1 MPWYRKL
8 HWQIIAGL
16 VLGLLVGVLA
26 VNFGFGELV
35 TDWLAPLG
43 TIFVNLLKLIAI
55 PLILASLVVGVTS
68 LSDTSKLSR
77 IGGKTIG
84 IYLGTT
90 VIALLIGLTVV
101 NLVQPGRFVSPEMRA
116 ELENSYVDAAA
127 DKQQG
132 AIAADERGPLQPL
145 IDIVPDNFS
154 SALSDNRAMLQ
165 IVFAAIAIGFG
176 LMLIPGEKAE
186 PLIRIFDAANT
197 LIIKLVDLIM
207 LYAPIGVFG
216 LMAGTIV
223 SIVGDDPGELGR
235 LLLALGGY
243 CLTVLA
249 GLLIHTFIIYPIL
262 LRFFGGMPVMT
273 FLSRITPAQLIAF
286 SSSSSGATLPVTME
300 VAEDRLG
307 VSKEVSSFVLPIGAT
322 INMDGTGLYQAVA
335 AVFIAQ
341 VIGMDLT
348 LLQQATIVLTAV
360 LASIGTAAVPS
371 AGIVMLVII
380 LESVN
385 IPAAGIALILG
396 PDRILDM
403 CRTVTNVTGDLA
415 VCSIVASSEGQ
426 LNVPAE
432 VA

>member
-132 AIAADERGPLQPL
+132 ALAAEERGPLQPL

-249 GLLIHTFIIYPIL
+249 GLLLHTFVVYPIL
-262 LRFFGGMPVMT
+262 LRFFGGMPDDDVPEPDHACAIDRVLVVVERCDAT
-273 FLSRITPAQLIAF
+273 RHDGGRRGPVGCQQRGVVVRAAHRRDDQHGRHGAVPGRRGRLHRPGDRNGSDAGSAGSDRADGRIGVDRNGSRTIRRHRDARHHSGKRQYPRSRHRTD
-286 SSSSSGATLPVTME
+286 SGAGSHPRHVPHGHQR
-300 VAEDRLG
+300 DGRPG
-307 VSKEVSSFVLPIGAT
+307 RVLHRCVERGAT
-322 INMDGTGLYQAVA
+322 ERA
-335 AVFIAQ
+335 
-341 VIGMDLT
+341 
-348 LLQQATIVLTAV
+348 
-360 LASIGTAAVPS
+360 
-371 AGIVMLVII
+371 
-380 LESVN
+380 
-385 IPAAGIALILG
+385 
-396 PDRILDM
+396 
-403 CRTVTNVTGDLA
+403 C
-415 VCSIVASSEGQ
+415 
-426 LNVPAE
+426 
-432 VA
+432 